1 MRIFVLIKQV
11 PNTTQVK
18 LDKKTGNLIREG
30 VEAVMNPEDR
40 HALEAAVRIKE
51 GLGAEA
57 GAVIT
62 ALTMGPPQAVDVLTE
77 ALGMGA
83 DKTVL
88 LTDRLFAGADT
99 WATSTVLAKAV
110 EKLGG
115 ADLVLCGRQAI
126 DGDTAQI
133 GPQVAEILGANQAT
147 YVQGIEI
154 EDGSLTVKRKL
165 DKGVEELEL
174 EFPALLTVLADLNKP
189 RHPGV
194 PGLLSACEPKAPIK
208 VMNTADLGL
217 TLDEVGLPGSLTQVI
232 KTFSPKQGRETV
244 MLEGEP
250 AEMAADLLKNLIEA
264 KVVTRS
270 GKGPGGGA

>member
-1 MRIFVLIKQV
+1 MRVFVLIKQV

-18 LDKKTGNLIREG
+18 LDPKTGNLIREG

-51 GLGAEA
+51 ARA
-57 GAVIT
+57 GEETTVT

-83 DKTVL
+83 DKGVL

-110 EKLGG
+110 AHLGG
-115 ADLVLCGRQAI
+115 ADLILCGRQAI

-133 GPQVAEILGANQAT
+133 GPQVAEALGVNQAT
-147 YVQGIEI
+147 YVQAVELKGDKLI
-154 EDGSLTVKRKL
+154 VRRKL
-165 DKGVEELEL
+165 DRGSQELEL
-174 EFPALLTVLADLNKP
+174 NLPALLTVLAELNKP

-194 PGLLSACEPKAPIK
+194 GGLLSACQPKAPIK
-208 VMNTADLGL
+208 VLNTADLGL
-217 TLDEVGLPGSLTQVI
+217 TRDEVGLPGSLTQVV
-232 KTFSPKQGRETV
+232 KTFSPKQGRETRT
-244 MLEGEP
+244 LEGEP
-250 AEMAADLLKNLIEA
+250 KEMARSLIDSLIEA
-264 KVVTRS
+264 KVISRA
-270 GKGPGGGA
+270 GAGAGGEA

>member
-1 MRIFVLIKQV
+1 MRIFVLVKQV

-51 GLGAEA
+51 SLGEENPAL
-57 GAVIT
+57 IT

-83 DKTVL
+83 DKGVL

-99 WATSTVLAKAV
+99 WATSTVLARAV

-133 GPQVAEILGANQAT
+133 GPQVAEVLGCSQAT
-147 YVQGIEI
+147 YVRGIEL
-154 EDGSLTVKRKL
+154 EGDGLKVTRKL
-165 DKGVEELEL
+165 DQGLEELILEL
-174 EFPALLTVLADLNKP
+174 PALLTVLADLNRP
-189 RHPGV
+189 RHPAIL
-194 PGLLSACEPKAPIK
+194 PLLSACDNKAPIR
-208 VMNTADLGL
+208 VLNTADLGL
-217 TLDEVGLPGSLTQVI
+217 TRDEVGLPGSLTQVV
-232 KTFSPKQGRETV
+232 KTFSPKQGRETA
-244 MLEGEP
+244 MLEGDP
-250 AEMAADLLKNLIEA
+250 AEMAAGLVKSLIRA
-264 KVVTRS
+264 KVISRS
-270 GKGPGGGA
+270 GSDRGGEA

>member
-1 MRIFVLIKQV
+1 LNIIVLIKQV
-11 PNTTQVK
+11 PNTTRVK

-51 GLGAEA
+51 GAAEA
-57 GAVIT
+57 TVT

-83 DKTVL
+83 DKGVL

-110 EKLGG
+110 EHLGG
-115 ADLVLCGRQAI
+115 GDLILAGRQAI

-133 GPQVAEILGANQAT
+133 GPQVAEALGYSQAT
-147 YVQGIEI
+147 YVQGIEM
-154 EDGSLTVKRKL
+154 DGGKLTVQRKL
-165 DKGVEELEL
+165 DQGVEELEL
-174 EFPALLTVLADLNKP
+174 QLPALLTVLADLNKP

-194 PGLLSACEPKAPIK
+194 LGLLGACLNKAPIR
-208 VMNTADLGL
+208 VLNTADLGL
-217 TLDEVGLPGSLTQVI
+217 TLDEVGLPGSLTQVV

-244 MLEGEP
+244 ILEGSP
-250 AEMAADLLKNLIEA
+250 TEMAGKLIQSLVEA

-270 GKGPGGGA
+270 GANTEGGA

>member
-1 MRIFVLIKQV
+1 MKIFVLIKQV

-18 LDKKTGNLIREG
+18 LDKRTGNLIREG
-30 VEAVMNPEDR
+30 VEAVLNPEDR

-51 GLGAEA
+51 EQGGKAR
-57 GAVIT
+57 VT

-77 ALGMGA
+77 ALGLGA
-83 DKTVL
+83 DFGVL

-110 EKLGG
+110 EHLGG

-133 GPQVAEILGANQAT
+133 GPQVAEALGVNQAT
-147 YVQGIEI
+147 YVQGLELNG
-154 EDGSLTVKRKL
+154 ETLTVTRKL
-165 DKGVEELEL
+165 DKGSQELEL
-174 EFPALLTVLADLNKP
+174 KLPALLTVLADLNKP

-194 PGLLSACEPKAPIK
+194 LNLLTACEPKAPIK
-208 VMNTADLGL
+208 VLNTADLGL
-217 TLDEVGLPGSLTQVI
+217 TRNEVGLPGSLTQVVR
-232 KTFSPKQGRETV
+232 TFSPKQGRETV

-250 AEMAADLLKNLIEA
+250 KEMARSLVESLIKA
-264 KVVTRS
+264 KVISRS
-270 GKGPGGGA
+270 GSAAEGGA